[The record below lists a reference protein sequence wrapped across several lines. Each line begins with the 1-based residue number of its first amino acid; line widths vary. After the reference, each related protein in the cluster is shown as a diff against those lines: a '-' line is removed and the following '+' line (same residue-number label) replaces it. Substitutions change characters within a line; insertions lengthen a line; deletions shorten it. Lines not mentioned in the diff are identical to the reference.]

1 MSTNRLPQTSAAI
14 SARTPG
20 ILIAIACALL
30 AGLPLQGY
38 AQDSPFRAAGVM
50 PYTFVD
56 EDPLFLVGGE
66 YRSDCFGGG
75 PGFCWSTFVGRR
87 DPSESH
93 PTETAVREFHE
104 ETRYAFSPAEGS
116 TPDPGRLAGSE
127 PLPTHKS
134 GIYVYLLEVP
144 YVEPEDIRNG
154 RSGWANEKM
163 DYCWVSLPELLD
175 AVDSPP
181 HQLPS
186 HCGQS
191 NQRLFD
197 VFRNDMTGESEI
209 RSSIEAL
216 AAE

>member
-1 MSTNRLPQTSAAI
+1 
-14 SARTPG
+14 
-20 ILIAIACALL
+20 
-30 AGLPLQGY
+30 
-38 AQDSPFRAAGVM
+38 M
-50 PYTFVD
+50 PYTVVD
-56 EDPLFLVGGE
+56 ENPLFLVGGE
-66 YRSDCFGGG
+66 HRTDCFGGG

-87 DPSESH
+87 NPSELH

-104 ETRYAFSPAEGS
+104 ETRYAFSQAEGL
-116 TPDPGRLAGSE
+116 PADPQRLSDSE

-144 YVEPEDIRNG
+144 YVEPDDIR
-154 RSGWANEKM
+154 RRQTGWDTEKL
-163 DYCWVSLPELLD
+163 DYCWVTLTELLD

-191 NQRLFD
+191 DQRLFD
-197 VFRNDMTGESEI
+197 VFRKDMTGESEI
-209 RSSIEAL
+209 RNSIEAL